1 VLVFGAL
8 LKRPLLLSPIAN
20 RSDGDILLSLT
31 YLGHSAVLLE
41 IDRAKIYI
49 DPYILEP
56 VELRKLPKA
65 DLVIFT
71 HGHFDHGALMAGKLF
86 EMWRCKFLGP
96 RPLIAWMHRKYRK
109 VIPRDA
115 YSWINAGDTT
125 EFKDITITAVPAYH
139 PLNRLGRT
147 LLRLFSRSSAP
158 GKPVFG
164 YYIDGYYHSGDT
176 VYASVI
182 PQALKGMNVHTA
194 CLPIGGKYAT
204 ASPAEALKLAE
215 EIGARRLVPLH
226 WQPLLQQVHFRYQ
239 PSDLVR
245 LAKTSASKIQIC
257 PLAIGEVLELADKAT
272 K

>member
-1 VLVFGAL
+1 
-8 LKRPLLLSPIAN
+8 
-20 RSDGDILLSLT
+20 LSLT
-31 YLGHSAVLLE
+31 YLGHSAVRLE
-41 IDRAKIYI
+41 IDGVSIYI
-49 DPYILEP
+49 DPYIHEP
-56 VELRKLPKA
+56 VELGRLPKG

-71 HGHFDHGALMAGKLF
+71 HGHFDHGVLMAARLY
-86 EMWRCKFLGP
+86 ERWHCKFLAP
-96 RPLIAWMHRKYRK
+96 RALITWMLRKYRK

-115 YSWINAGDTT
+115 YIFIDEKQTINFNG
-125 EFKDITITAVPAYH
+125 IRITAVPAYY
-139 PLNRLGRT
+139 PLNRLGKT
-147 LLRLFSRSSAP
+147 LLTLFSRSSAP

-176 VYASVI
+176 VYSQII
-182 PQALKGMNVHTA
+182 PEALEGKHVHTA

-204 ASPAEALKLAE
+204 ASPTEALKIAE

-245 LAKTSASKIQIC
+245 LAKTSGSRIQIC
-257 PLAIGEVLELADKAT
+257 PLAIGELLELADKAA